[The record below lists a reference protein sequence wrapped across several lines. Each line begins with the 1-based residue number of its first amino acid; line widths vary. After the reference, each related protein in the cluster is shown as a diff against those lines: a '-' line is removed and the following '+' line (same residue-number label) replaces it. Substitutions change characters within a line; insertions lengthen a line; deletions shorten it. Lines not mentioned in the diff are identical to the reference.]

1 MTKIVSTIAIMI
13 FAAQATGASGVV
25 VPSRRHIVNV
35 RLLNIALDAQGRA
48 QDAERARHSYRGLLA
63 PIQVSPT
70 TIVTASQLLPLG
82 FRHILKSRETYLLVQ
97 TRTSD
102 AQGTWLNYYV
112 YDLRTHLLK
121 YELERLQEPSAKKA
135 NQRLEQ

>member
-1 MTKIVSTIAIMI
+1 MTRLAATVAIIML
-13 FAAQATGASGVV
+13 AVQATNAKGV
-25 VPSRRHIVNV
+25 VPSRAHIVNV
-35 RLLNIALDAQGRA
+35 RYVALDAQGRA
-48 QDAERARHSYRGLLA
+48 QDAERARHNYRGLLG
-63 PIQVSPT
+63 PIQITPA
-70 TIVTASQLLPLG
+70 TITTASQLRTLG
-82 FRHILKSRETYLLVQ
+82 FRRIFESRETYLLVQ

-135 NQRLEQ
+135 NRRLGQ